1 MAALTMQGLVTP
13 GQDVGDRDQESD
25 PAPEV
30 QVFDRQG
37 RREDGSEAGSDAPN
51 KDSSATVIARTKP
64 LVVSRNTTTN
74 GTRPTF
80 SKKPNVPG
88 SFRFNTTRVGPGA
101 RRFGSG
107 PLKKPPGKLPIVPKK
122 TKPGVPMLRNK
133 TLALTGRDPRVET
146 SSTGRE
152 DAKNPALMSG
162 TDSVTSGQ
170 SSSEGQTLGT
180 KEQPD
185 VGIASHGNDTAPV
198 SSGPT
203 GTVQS
208 QEKKCLNK
216 IKVTHVRLPLKDKGN
231 GCRGD
236 GTVVGGNTPGSN
248 QGASETDD
256 SLVKDA
262 DYSPDPLHKLV
273 KDTFDKLNITTFSVH
288 HLAQPSKFS
297 VDAERVRMQILGGF
311 KPLSLSSSGVPPSSL
326 PSSPESPSA
335 APSTS
340 ASFSSSDKSGSDGS
354 KEPDID
360 YSKSMTDAA
369 SPESRKVPPSGKGGV
384 PLFRR
389 TSGYVRRP
397 RPNVGWFQNKTH
409 PNLKTPHPT
418 PNLNLIPAGEMET
431 RLTSTGELLSSTSS
445 SASEESSVEVNVP
458 ARDTSGYID
467 GATAPASS
475 GVEQNEK
482 KVPTGRGRIPLRR
495 IPLKG
500 GYLRN
505 PNFGP
510 LWNRTR
516 PVSRLLPRP
525 SQPLISASE
534 TRKEQV
540 SSSELLATS
549 PPPGSKESYPAE
561 GTEQIREANEDK
573 VGTSMSTEV
582 SQTLRGSGE
591 PSSHQPNTKVGY
603 IRRLYGGRYPN
614 QNRTNLR
621 PPQHPYRG
629 PVRKPLPGRKL
640 NGGSGMTVRS
650 QTGQLEK
657 SSTPEIPD
665 NQSVE
670 QGPPISSQGVQ
681 INHSGEQVVSEVI
694 PSAQT
699 EGFDPT
705 VREQTNELEGGD
717 NAPVQTLKSAEEE
730 TRTPDSYSEV
740 HTERLSAGEDPGST
754 SHGRPPLKQM
764 SSSRLVSE
772 RGDSTPAQTIKI
784 GEKQTRTPD
793 SGHGV
798 SRPVLELGDNTPVQT
813 TETGKEETRS
823 PDFNSD
829 SDIYEERVNAVENT
843 GTTSQSTPTLK
854 ETSDSRQVSEQ
865 EDNAPIQT
873 IKSREE
879 ETRSP
884 DSKSDIY
891 EDRVNAVES
900 TASTSQGTPT
910 LKQTSDSRPV
920 SERRDNDPSQTTETG
935 EEETRTP
942 DSNPDVHRE
951 SVSSGEMTGP
961 TSQGRS
967 TLKQTSDS
975 RHGASK
981 RVVKLGH
988 KSPVQ
993 TIKSGEEKT
1002 RTPDSKSDS
1011 EVYKK
1016 RITAGAT
1023 TGYTNRGRPTV
1034 KQTSDSRHGG
1044 PKTTR
1049 LVTPPKRQPPTRMN
1063 PMRHY
1068 ISGSQKTNYTAK
1080 RPTDSETG
1088 QRRSPNPKP
1097 LTGSDVSSSGVTREP
1112 LDNVGVTNRTS
1123 DGFTLTWDSPE
1134 GKYKNFVVTKKAV
1147 TKGPKVTE
1155 DQEDKEVSPKPIKEA
1170 GNGQAEDENRVP
1182 ESTQVPTAKPL
1193 TGSEETFKKVL
1204 PDSARSF
1211 QFENLPRQTEYT
1223 VTLLGKGSSGL
1234 LSKLHK
1240 LVISTGTSHCDSR
1253 TTLSTTV
1260 QCHNITVNVV
1270 RKSCTYLISPFLVLI
1285 YTNNHLLI
1293 VTCLQFAHPLNASSM
1308 FISGAQALCCSC
1320 KL

>member
-1 MAALTMQGLVTP
+1 MAALTMQGPVRP
-13 GQDVGDRDQESD
+13 GQDVSNRDQE
-25 PAPEV
+25 
-30 QVFDRQG
+30 FDRQG
-37 RREDGSEAGSDAPN
+37 RREDGSEADSDTPN
-51 KDSSATVIARTKP
+51 KDSSATVIARNKP
-64 LVVSRNTTTN
+64 LVSRNTATN

-88 SFRFNTTRVGPGA
+88 SFRFNTTRVVPGA
-101 RRFGSG
+101 RRFGPG
-107 PLKKPPGKLPIVPKK
+107 PLKKNPGKVPIVPKK

-146 SSTGRE
+146 SSTERA
-152 DAKNPALMSG
+152 DAKNPASMSG

-170 SSSEGQTLGT
+170 TSSEGQTLGT

-185 VGIASHGNDTAPV
+185 VVGTASNENDTAPV

-216 IKVTHVRLPLKDKGN
+216 IKVTHVRLPLKDRGS

-236 GTVVGGNTPGSN
+236 GTVLGGKTSGSN
-248 QGASETDD
+248 QGSSETDD
-256 SLVKDA
+256 SLVKDV

-297 VDAERVRMQILGGF
+297 VDAEKVRMQILGGF
-311 KPLSLSSSGVPPSSL
+311 KPLSLSSSGVPPSS
-326 PSSPESPSA
+326 SESPSA

-340 ASFSSSDKSGSDGS
+340 ASFSSSDESDSVGS

-360 YSKSMTDAA
+360 YSKSTTDVA
-369 SPESRKVPPSGKGGV
+369 SPKNRKVPPSGKVGV

-397 RPNVGWFQNKTH
+397 QPNIGWFQNKTH
-409 PNLKTPHPT
+409 PHLRTPHPT
-418 PNLNLIPAGEMET
+418 PNLNLLPARETET
-431 RLTSTGELLSSTSS
+431 RHTSTGELLSSTSS

-458 ARDTSGYID
+458 ARDTSGDID
-467 GATAPASS
+467 GATKPASS
-475 GVEQNEK
+475 GVEQNKK
-482 KVPTGRGRIPLRR
+482 KVPTERGRTPLRR
-495 IPLKG
+495 TPLKG

-516 PVSRLLPRP
+516 PISRLLPPP

-540 SSSELLATS
+540 SSSELLATL

-582 SQTLRGSGE
+582 SQTLRGSAE
-591 PSSHQPNTKVGY
+591 PSSHEPNTKVGY

-629 PVRKPLPGRKL
+629 PVRKPFPGRKL
-640 NGGSGMTVRS
+640 NGGSGTYVRS
-650 QTGQLEK
+650 QTSQLEK
-657 SSTPEIPD
+657 SNTPEIPD

-670 QGPPISSQGVQ
+670 QGAPIPTQGVQ
-681 INHSGEQVVSEVI
+681 INQSGEKVVSEVI
-694 PSAQT
+694 LTAET

-705 VREQTNELEGGD
+705 LREQTNKLVGGD
-717 NAPVQTLKSAEEE
+717 NAPVQTLKSVEKE
-730 TRTPDSYSEV
+730 TRTPDSYSDV
-740 HTERLSAGEDPGST
+740 QAERLNAGEDPGST
-754 SHGRPPLKQM
+754 SPGRPSLKHV
-764 SSSRLVSE
+764 SSPRLVSE
-772 RGDSTPAQTIKI
+772 RGASVPVQTIKI

-793 SGHGV
+793 SNSDSTLKQTSNSGQGI

-813 TETGKEETRS
+813 TETGELES
-823 PDFNSD
+823 
-829 SDIYEERVNAVENT
+829 T

-854 ETSDSRQVSEQ
+854 ETSDSRQASEQ
-865 EDNAPIQT
+865 GDNAPVQS
-873 IKSREE
+873 IKSGEE

-891 EDRVNAVES
+891 EERVNAGEN
-900 TASTSQGTPT
+900 TGSTSQGTPT
-910 LKQTSDSRPV
+910 LKETSDSRPV
-920 SERRDNDPSQTTETG
+920 SERGDNAPAQTTKTG

-942 DSNPDVHRE
+942 DSSTDVHKE
-951 SVSSGEMTGP
+951 KINAGEMTGP
-961 TSQGRS
+961 TIRGRP

-975 RHGASK
+975 RQGASK
-981 RVVKLGH
+981 RVVKLGD
-988 KSPVQ
+988 KAPVQ
-993 TIKSGEEKT
+993 TIKSGEEET
-1002 RTPDSKSDS
+1002 RTPDSKTDS
-1011 EVYKK
+1011 EVHKK
-1016 RITAGAT
+1016 RITAGKT
-1023 TGYTNRGRPTV
+1023 PGYTNRGRPTV

-1049 LVTPPKRQPPTRMN
+1049 PVTPPKRQPPTRMN

-1068 ISGSQKTNYTAK
+1068 ISGSQKTNYTTK
-1080 RPTDSETG
+1080 RPTDSETD
-1088 QRRSPNPKP
+1088 QRRSPDPKP

-1134 GKYKNFVVTKKAV
+1134 GKYKNFVVTKKEV
-1147 TKGPKVTE
+1147 TKGPKLKD
-1155 DQEDKEVSPKPIKEA
+1155 DQEDRQVSLKPIKEA
-1170 GNGQAEDENRVP
+1170 ENGRAEDENRVP
-1182 ESTQVPTAKPL
+1182 ESTQVPTAKPQ
-1193 TGSEETFKKVL
+1193 TGSDETFKKVL
-1204 PDSARSF
+1204 PGTARSF

-1253 TTLSTTV
+1253 TRLSTTV
-1260 QCHNITVNVV
+1260 QCYNIAVNVV
-1270 RKSCTYLISPFLVLI
+1270 KKTVAHILYLRFL
-1285 YTNNHLLI
+1285 
-1293 VTCLQFAHPLNASSM
+1293 C
-1308 FISGAQALCCSC
+1308 
-1320 KL
+1320 